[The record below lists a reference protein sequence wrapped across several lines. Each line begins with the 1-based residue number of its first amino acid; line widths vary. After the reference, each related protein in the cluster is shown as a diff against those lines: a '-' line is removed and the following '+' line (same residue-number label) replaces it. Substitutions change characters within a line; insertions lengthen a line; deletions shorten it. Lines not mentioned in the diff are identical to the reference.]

1 MQQAKKLVEAERVM
15 PDPHAPLLTERVQ
28 GIDQTGAA
36 VEVNVPAERAL
47 TLYLNAQE
55 IVTMM
60 TINDYPEYLATLQ
73 QLESRAGHGRS
84 IHWTR
89 SGEQKRRPRV
99 GNPVGDHFRT
109 YHVRA

>member
-1 MQQAKKLVEAERVM
+1 MIAL
-15 PDPHAPLLTERVQ
+15 APLT
-28 GIDQTGAA
+28 DAA
-36 VEVNVPAERAL
+36 HQRESFQSKRRRSIASARNYATPPR
-47 TLYLNAQE
+47 N
-55 IVTMM
+55 
-60 TINDYPEYLATLQ
+60 YPEYLATLQ